1 MFSLRRWQTWA
12 FSFLFWTIY
21 AIIDSAGSY
30 AFLVLLGQKAVPGNI
45 ILWNFS
51 EAYIWVLFTPLI
63 YAITLRYSFSRESW
77 QKSLAVHLGMSF
89 LVVTAGAWLLLR
101 LTDVLKWGDISTPF
115 HTRLLGLALQDLP
128 RYFVTAAVAQMV
140 AYYGTLRER
149 EAESA
154 SLEVRLAQAQ
164 LEILRAQMEPHFLF
178 NTLSS
183 IATLTGKNPASA
195 EEMTLQL
202 AALLRTSLDCAGSQ
216 EIPLQQELDFLQPYL
231 NIQRT
236 RFQDRLTMRVNVED
250 SILSAS
256 VPSLILQ
263 PLVENAI
270 RHGIAKS
277 AGPGCVDIS
286 ARRENGSLR
295 IEISDNGIGMRK
307 QMEPESEGFG
317 LRNTRARLRQL
328 YGSRQE
334 FRVEAGPEGGCRVTL
349 AIPLPTSGPDA
360 GALKCRSER

>member
-12 FSFLFWTIY
+12 LSFLFWTIY
-21 AIIDSAGSY
+21 AIIDSAGSL
-30 AFLVLLGQKAVPGNI
+30 AFIELTGQKPVLRNVI
-45 ILWNFS
+45 IWNFS

-63 YAITLRYSFSRESW
+63 YAITLRYSFARESW
-77 QKSLAVHLGMSF
+77 RRSLAVQMGMSV
-89 LVVTAGAWLLLR
+89 LSVTTAAWILLR
-101 LTDVLKWGDISTPF
+101 LTDVLRWGDISTPF
-115 HTRLLGLALQDLP
+115 YTRLLGLALQDLP
-128 RYFVTAAVAQMV
+128 RYFVTAAVAQIV

-154 SLEVRLAQAQ
+154 SLEARLAQAQ

-178 NTLSS
+178 NTLNS
-183 IATLTGKNPASA
+183 IATLTRKNPASA

-202 AALLRTSLDCAGSQ
+202 ATLLRTSLDCAGSQ
-216 EIPLQQELDFLQPYL
+216 EVPLRQELEFLQPYL
-231 NIQRT
+231 EIQQT
-236 RFQDRLTMRVNVED
+236 RFRDRLTIRLNVD
-250 SILSAS
+250 ADILSAS

-277 AGPGCVDIS
+277 AAPGYLGIS
-286 ARRENGSLR
+286 ARRENGSVR

-307 QMEPESEGFG
+307 LPEQEGEGFG

-328 YGSRQE
+328 YGNRQE
-334 FRVEAGPEGGCRVTL
+334 FRIEGGPDGGCRVTL
-349 AIPLPTSGPDA
+349 AIPLPASRA
-360 GALKCRSER
+360 GAVH